1 MQICPLAFF
10 IDLVQVNATQPMPA
24 IPNIKHVCR
33 VYALL
38 LVSVC
43 VHAYGQ
49 EQGSPPVTVVPE
61 VNAKHLPAE
70 ADITEV
76 EQIEDM
82 ETAAV
87 TSDRPIPTRLKPE
100 AALNFSQSPEVV
112 DSFSTLDP
120 TIVVSTPTRV
130 ARTNFE
136 TPHVVD
142 FLSDTELIE
151 RSVRSVPE
159 AFEQTP
165 GVLVQKTAHGQGSP
179 FIRGFT
185 AYHNLLLID
194 GVRLNNSVFRSGPNQ
209 YWNTVDSQGLR
220 AIELVKS
227 QGSVLYGSDAVGGT
241 VQALTRRPVY
251 AEEGLYTGGRS
262 YSRYAYGEDSFIQRN
277 EVTISDAG
285 NFGLILGGTY
295 KDFGDIRAA
304 ELGRLPHTGYDE
316 WDVDGKL
323 EWFLNEDTRL
333 TLFHQQVHI
342 DDAWRVHKT
351 RFAVPFAGTTIGD
364 EQARILDQSRMLTY
378 VQLEGSADTA
388 LFDHYTVSLSHQ
400 QQDEQQFRKRADG
413 RFDVQGFTVDTYG
426 VWVQFDK
433 NLEFT
438 DVSYGVDYYHDEIG
452 SFRNDFNADGSAR
465 GANIQGPVGDD
476 GSYDLLGAFVH
487 TATPV
492 GDRVTVDLGGRF
504 TYAEANIGQV
514 EDPATGN
521 QISIEDDWQNFVG
534 SGRVSYQLDEDDKFR
549 LFAGA
554 SQAFRAPNWSDL
566 SRLDSNRSSEI
577 ETPAPNLDPEHFVTY
592 EIGIKANTG
601 HFAGSLSYFYTQ
613 VNDLILRT
621 PTGRVVDGL
630 DEVTKLNSGDGHVQG
645 VEISG
650 EYRLNDQWTVF
661 GGFAYQDSQ
670 VSTFATSDP
679 VLSDEV
685 LSRLLPINGYGGVRW
700 QNHGGGFWVEGL
712 ITAFDDAD
720 RLNTGDKRD
729 TQRIPPGGTPGYW
742 LATIRS
748 GWQVSD
754 GVLLTGGVENLFDKA
769 YRAHGS
775 GQNEPGVNAFIGA
788 EIKF

>member
-1 MQICPLAFF
+1 MESAV
-10 IDLVQVNATQPMPA
+10 DGVED
-24 IPNIKHVCR
+24 IPEI
-33 VYALL
+33 
-38 LVSVC
+38 
-43 VHAYGQ
+43 
-49 EQGSPPVTVVPE
+49 ETTVVT
-61 VNAKHLPAE
+61 AE
-70 ADITEV
+70 
-76 EQIEDM
+76 
-82 ETAAV
+82 
-87 TSDRPIPTRLKPE
+87 RPIPTRLKPV
-100 AALNFSQSPEVV
+100 ATRTFSQPRPLPRPQPRAIV
-112 DSFSTLDP
+112 DDSTLSVTEP
-120 TIVVSTPTRV
+120 VTIVSTPTRV
-130 ARTNFE
+130 ARTDFE

-142 FLSDTELIE
+142 FLSEAELRE
-151 RSVRSVPE
+151 RSVRSLPE

-165 GVLVQKTAHGQGSP
+165 GVAVQKTAHGQGSP

-241 VQALTRRPVY
+241 VQALTRRPDY
-251 AEEGLYTGGRS
+251 AEKGLHTGGRS
-262 YSRYAYGEDSFIQRN
+262 YSRYASGEDSFIQRN

-285 NFGLILGGTY
+285 SYGLLIGGTF

-304 ELGRLPHTGYDE
+304 DLGRLPRTGYEE

-351 RFAVPFAGTTIGD
+351 RFAVPFAGSTIGD
-364 EQARILDQSRMLTY
+364 ERARILDQDRMLTY
-378 VQLEGSADTA
+378 VQLEGNADTA

-400 QQDEQQFRKRADG
+400 RQEEQRFRERAD
-413 RFDVQGFTVDTYG
+413 RRVDVQGFTVDTYG
-426 VWVQFDK
+426 AWAQFDK
-433 NLEFT
+433 NLGFT
-438 DVSYGVDYYHDEIG
+438 DVSYGIDFYHDEVG
-452 SFRNDFNADGSAR
+452 SFRNDFNADGSAG

-476 GSYDLLGAFVH
+476 GSYDLLGVFVH

-492 GDRVTVDLGGRF
+492 GDRLVVDLGGRY
-504 TYAEANIGQV
+504 TYAQADIGRV
-514 EDPATGN
+514 EDPVSGN
-521 QISIEDDWQNFVG
+521 QISIHNDWQNVVG
-534 SGRVSYQLDEDDKFR
+534 SGRISYQLDDDDDFR

-554 SQAFRAPNWSDL
+554 SQAFRAPNASDL
-566 SRLDSNRSSEI
+566 SRLDSNRSNEI

-592 EIGIKANTG
+592 EMGIKANTERLS
-601 HFAGSLSYFYTQ
+601 GSLAWFYTQ
-613 VNDLILRT
+613 VDDLILRT

-645 VEISG
+645 VEIAAD
-650 EYRLNDQWTVF
+650 YKMNDQWSVF

-670 VSTFATSDP
+670 VSTFPTSDP
-679 VLSDEV
+679 VLRDEV
-685 LSRLLPINGYGGVRW
+685 LSRLLPINGYGGLRW
-700 QNHGGGFWVEGL
+700 QSHDGDFWVEGL
-712 ITAFDDAD
+712 ITVFDDGD
-720 RLNTGDKRD
+720 RLNTRDTRD

-748 GWQVSD
+748 GWRVCD
-754 GVLLTGGVENLFDKA
+754 GFLLTGGVENLFDEA
-769 YRAHGS
+769 YRVHGS
-775 GQNEPGVNAFIGA
+775 GQNEPGVNAFVGA